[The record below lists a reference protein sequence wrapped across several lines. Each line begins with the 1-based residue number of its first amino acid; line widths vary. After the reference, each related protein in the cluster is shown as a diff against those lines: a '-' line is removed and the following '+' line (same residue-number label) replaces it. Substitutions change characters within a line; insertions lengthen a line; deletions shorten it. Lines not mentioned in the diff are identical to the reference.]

1 MLSNKQKLDRG
12 LSRESKNNFNN
23 GTLLNFGTAGQS
35 TRSTFIK
42 TPLMFGLNAQAKV
55 RETNI
60 NFINGL
66 ASQPSIYS
74 NNNPAFSPRSGLGGN
89 YALI

>member
-1 MLSNKQKLDRG
+1 
-12 LSRESKNNFNN
+12 
-23 GTLLNFGTAGQS
+23 
-35 TRSTFIK
+35 
-42 TPLMFGLNAQAKV
+42 MFGLNAQAKV

-60 NFINGL
+60 NFVNGL